1 MRQGP
6 HRNWPIVGCH
16 AAELGAGHEHGARAQ
31 VRRTESGEYTR
42 GAGANNEDVY
52 HLWLF
57 Q

>member
-6 HRNWPIVGCH
+6 HRNWPIGGCH
-16 AAELGAGHEHGARAQ
+16 AAEFGAGHENGARAQ